1 MVSRNRQGT
10 WMVALPA
17 LIVGL
22 VVGLGVGLAAD
33 GPQRS
38 RYVNRGFGFSLDL
51 PAWPA
56 PDQELG
62 NRSIAQWMAPP
73 VGGFADNISVV
84 IQPQDSADHYIAT
97 TTASIEAMGLTLHE
111 TRQLTVSG
119 QPAAR
124 LEYSGVMM
132 GRDLHFMAL
141 AVFQPDYVILITCG
155 APPERIDSLKAE
167 FEASLSSFTLL
178 EQ

>member
-1 MVSRNRQGT
+1 MASRNRQGT

-38 RYVNRGFGFSLDL
+38 RYVDRGFGFSLDL
-51 PAWPA
+51 PAWPV
-56 PDQELG
+56 PDHELG
-62 NRSIAQWMAPP
+62 NRSIAQWLAPP
-73 VGGFADNISVV
+73 VAGFTDNMNVV
-84 IQPQDSADHYIAT
+84 IQPKDSAESYIAS

-141 AVFQPDYVILITCG
+141 AVFEPGHVILVTC
-155 APPERIDSLKAE
+155 AVAPERIDALKAE

>member
-1 MVSRNRQGT
+1 MMACRRRGT
-10 WMVALPA
+10 WLAAVPA
-17 LIVGL
+17 LAVGL
-22 VVGLGVGLAAD
+22 AVGLGVGLAAD

-38 RYVNRGFGFSLDL
+38 RYVDRGFGFSLDL
-51 PAWPA
+51 PAWPV
-56 PDQELG
+56 PDHALG

-73 VGGFADNISVV
+73 VAGFTDNMNVV
-84 IQPQDSADHYIAT
+84 IQPKDSAESYIAT
-97 TTASIEAMGLTLHE
+97 TKAGMESMGLTLHE
-111 TRQLTVSG
+111 ARQLTVSG
-119 QPAAR
+119 RPAAR

-141 AVFQPDYVILITCG
+141 AVFEPGHVILVTC
-155 APPERIDSLKAE
+155 AVAPERIDALKAE